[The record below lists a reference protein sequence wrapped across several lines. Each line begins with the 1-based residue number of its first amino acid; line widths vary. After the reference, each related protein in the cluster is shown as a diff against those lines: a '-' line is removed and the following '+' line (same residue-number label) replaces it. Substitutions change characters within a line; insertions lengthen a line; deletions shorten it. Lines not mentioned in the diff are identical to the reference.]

1 MPAKWNFL
9 QCFLFLI
16 LLKNNSSEVKNETQ
30 NILVK
35 WDTQSSE
42 ELVLNSYFFCY
53 FKKRNHCIALE
64 NPNFENGTFK
74 R

>member
-42 ELVLNSYFFCY
+42 ELVLNNYFF
-53 FKKRNHCIALE
+53 LLL
-64 NPNFENGTFK
+64 
-74 R
+74 